1 MELPYDPAILLLD
14 IYPEKSIIPKDACLS
29 MFSAA
34 LFTKDMTWKQPKC
47 PSTEECI
54 KMWYIYAA
62 EYYSTMKMKETG
74 SFRETW
80 MDQETVIQSEVRKS
94 KTNTIY

>member
-1 MELPYDPAILLLD
+1 
-14 IYPEKSIIPKDACLS
+14 

-54 KMWYIYAA
+54 KMWYIYAV
-62 EYYSTMKMKETG
+62 EYYSAMKKKEIG

-80 MDQETVIQSEVRKS
+80 MDQETVIKVKPES
-94 KTNTIY
+94 KKYCILMHLYGI